1 MLDERWKDEYV
12 KTPEHF
18 RRLVM
23 NTVDMILLHMV

>member
-18 RRLVM
+18 RRLVT
-23 NTVDMILLHMV
+23 NTVEMQLR